1 MSAALDEK
9 YNQLINEHRN
19 YLIQIQDAFNKHCDD
34 LTAET
39 EAKLAQIPESN
50 QEGRQPI
57 FEDHKKKLA
66 NSLSEMR
73 ALINKSTNMVRLKLE
88 EIHTERE
95 AEQLKRLEDFMN
107 TLKK

>member
-19 YLIQIQDAFNKHCDD
+19 YLMQVQDAFNKHCDQI
-34 LTAET
+34 TAET
-39 EAKLAQIPESN
+39 EAKLTQVPESN

-57 FEDHKKKLA
+57 FEEHKKKLA
-66 NSLSEMR
+66 TALGEMR
-73 ALINKSTNMVRLKLE
+73 TLITKSTNMVRSKLE

-95 AEQLKRLEDFMN
+95 AEQLQKLEDFMK